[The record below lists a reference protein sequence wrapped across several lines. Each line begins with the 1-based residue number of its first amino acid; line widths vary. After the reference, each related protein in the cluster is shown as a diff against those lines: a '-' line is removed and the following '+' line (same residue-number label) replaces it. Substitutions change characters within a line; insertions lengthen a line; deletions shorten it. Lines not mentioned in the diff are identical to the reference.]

1 MKKIIL
7 KSVFLFASSL
17 LLTSCMTLQP
27 LPLKGTYLDKPYEVV
42 SDKKFEQVWTNI
54 IDLFAT
60 KGLSI
65 KLIDKSSGLII
76 SEKTSFINDYSFE
89 DKTGKLENPN
99 ASVVIEKITYSG
111 YNQSVKPEKITG
123 EWNIRIKDNG
133 NGKTIV
139 NVNLTNID
147 ATTFIAG
154 SQYSP
159 ARNLTFNGKSTGKFE
174 ELITTLVK
182 ELLPNLLQGNQK

>member
-1 MKKIIL
+1 MKRIIL
-7 KSVFLFASSL
+7 KSIVLLTSSL

-111 YNQSVKPEKITG
+111 YNQSAKPEKITG
-123 EWNIRIKDNG
+123 EWNIRIKENSD
-133 NGKTIV
+133 GKTIV
-139 NVNLTNID
+139 NVNLTNIE
-147 ATTFIAG
+147 FVG
-154 SQYSP
+154 
-159 ARNLTFNGKSTGKFE
+159 GKFTSID
-174 ELITTLVK
+174 LSANVNLV
-182 ELLPNLLQGNQK
+182 NLYCYNSASWPGWYRSKHCIFIQQGWD

>member
-1 MKKIIL
+1 MKQMKQIII
-7 KSVFLFASSL
+7 KSSL
-17 LLTSCMTLQP
+17 LIFSALLFNSCMTMKP
-27 LPLKGTYLDKPYEVV
+27 LPLKGNYLDKPYEVI
-42 SDKKFEQVWTNI
+42 SDKTFEQVWTNI

-76 SEKTSFINDYSFE
+76 SEKTSFLNDYTFE
-89 DKTGKLENPN
+89 DKTGNLENPN
-99 ASVVIEKITYSG
+99 ASVVIEKITYQG
-111 YNQSVKPEKITG
+111 YNQSAKPDKITG

-133 NGKTIV
+133 NGKTVV

-147 ATTFIAG
+147 ATSFIAG

-174 ELITTLVK
+174 ELISTLIK
-182 ELLPNLLQGNQK
+182 

>member
-1 MKKIIL
+1 MKRIIF
-7 KSVFLFASSL
+7 KSIVLLTTSL

-27 LPLKGTYLDKPYEVV
+27 LPLKGAYLDKPYEVV

-99 ASVVIEKITYSG
+99 ASVVIEKVTYSG

-159 ARNLTFNGKSTGKFE
+159 ARNMTFNGKSTGKFE

-182 ELLPNLLQGNQK
+182 

>member
-1 MKKIIL
+1 MKRIIL
-7 KSVFLFASSL
+7 NSIVFLITSL
-17 LLTSCMTLQP
+17 LLTSCMTLQH
-27 LPLKGTYLDKPYEVV
+27 LPLTGTYLDKPYEIV
-42 SDKKFEQVWTNI
+42 SDKKFEQVWVNV

-89 DKTGKLENPN
+89 DNTGKLENPE

-111 YNQSVKPEKITG
+111 YNQFLKPEKIIG

-133 NGKTIV
+133 SGKTIV

-147 ATTFIAG
+147 ATSFIAG

-159 ARNLTFNGKSTGKFE
+159 AQNLTFNGKSTGKFE
-174 ELITTLVK
+174 ELITTLIK
-182 ELLPNLLQGNQK
+182 

>member
-1 MKKIIL
+1 MRRTISKLTLTFITA
-7 KSVFLFASSL
+7 VFF
-17 LLTSCMTLQP
+17 TSCMSLKT
-27 LPLKGTYLDKPYEVV
+27 LPLKGEYLEKPYEVI

-76 SEKTSFINDYSFE
+76 SEKTSFLNDYSFE
-89 DKTGKLENPN
+89 DKSGKLENPN
-99 ASVVIEKITYSG
+99 ASVVIEKITYEG
-111 YNQSVKPEKITG
+111 FNQSAKPEKITG

-147 ATTFIAG
+147 ATSFISG
-154 SQYSP
+154 TQYSP

-174 ELITTLVK
+174 ELITSLVK
-182 ELLPNLLQGNQK
+182 